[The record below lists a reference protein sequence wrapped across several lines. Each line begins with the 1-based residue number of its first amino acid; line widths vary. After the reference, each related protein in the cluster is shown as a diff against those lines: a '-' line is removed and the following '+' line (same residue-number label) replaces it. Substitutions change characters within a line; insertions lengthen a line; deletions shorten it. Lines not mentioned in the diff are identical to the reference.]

1 MALIKGNYMN
11 KRKSYLDELKHNASE
26 QNRWQFCIQ
35 SLQLYFAIF
44 DADNN
49 TNHLKII
56 NRLYVSD
63 VQLTYDQIAFETGVS
78 LPTLNR
84 YIKRYDSIA
93 QRIGTLC
100 ESKEF
105 GFCASTVVNLSNLD
119 GFDFFNLC

>member
-35 SLQLYFAIF
+35 SLQWYFAVY

-100 ESKEF
+100 ERKEF
-105 GFCASTVVNLSNLD
+105 GFCASTIANLSNLD

>member
-11 KRKSYLDELKHNASE
+11 KRKSYLDELKHNSSE

-35 SLQLYFAIF
+35 SLQLYFAIY
-44 DADNN
+44 DVDNN

-63 VQLTYDQIAFETGVS
+63 AQLTYDQIAFETGVS

-100 ESKEF
+100 GRKEF
-105 GFCASTVVNLSNLD
+105 AFCTSTLVNLSNLD
-119 GFDFFNLC
+119 GFEFFNLC